1 MESVLFFYTGA
12 VHMTDS
18 PETQQTDNVPN
29 CGRTTELLA
38 ATPCS
43 CGGTFIYDPNR
54 KMSIC
59 NNCQRVRRTSAKLQ
73 LEPGDVVDGRF
84 KLLKLLG
91 KGGMGSLFLC
101 APLDNPEARYALK
114 TLTNAPAHKASE
126 TQQKRLVR
134 EAKLLSSLDHKNIVK
149 VYDAWQDE
157 FSTYVLMEYIN
168 GSNLE
173 QIKQGGEFDF
183 NEATA
188 LQIMWLLA
196 DALQYAWET
205 HKILHR
211 DIKPANVMIDDRGH
225 IRLLD
230 FGIAKSLDSNNT
242 TAVTIQG
249 YGLGT
254 PGYMSP
260 EQFSNQDELNCSTD
274 IYSLGAT
281 IYFLLTGQPPYVG
294 KNVMEIFEQ
303 ILTHEPEPLHKLNP
317 AISENMSQLVGN
329 MLKLHTYERPF
340 SWKKLKLD
348 IDLVAEG
355 QPPKPN

>member
-1 MESVLFFYTGA
+1 
-12 VHMTDS
+12 MTDS
-18 PETQQTDNVPN
+18 PETQTIDGVQL
-29 CGRTTELLA
+29 CGRTTELYA

-43 CGGTFIYDPNR
+43 CGGMFLYDAER

-59 NNCQRVRRTSAKLQ
+59 NQCQRVRRTTRNLKL
-73 LEPGDVVDGRF
+73 EVGDVVAGKY

-91 KGGMGSLFLC
+91 KGGMGELFLC
-101 APLDNPEARYALK
+101 APIDNLNERYALK
-114 TLTNAPAHKASE
+114 TLTIAASHKSSD
-126 TQQKRLVR
+126 TQKKRMTR
-134 EAKLLSSLDHKNIVK
+134 EAKLLSALDHKNIVK
-149 VYDAWQDE
+149 VYDAWEDE
-157 FSTYVLMEYIN
+157 YSTYLLMEYIN
-168 GSNLE
+168 GSTLE
-173 QIKQGGEFDF
+173 QIKLAGEYDFD
-183 NEATA
+183 EATA
-188 LQIMWLLA
+188 LQVMWLLA

-205 HKILHR
+205 QKILHR
-211 DIKPANVMIDDRGH
+211 DIKPANVMIDEWGH

-230 FGIAKSLDSNNT
+230 FGIAKSLESTDT

-249 YGLGT
+249 HGLGT

-260 EQFSNQDELNCSTD
+260 EQFSNQDDLNCSTD

-294 KNVMEIFEQ
+294 KNVMEIFEKM
-303 ILTHEPEPLHKLNP
+303 LNSEPKPLHEINP
-317 AISENMSQLVGN
+317 AISENMSKLVSG
-329 MLKLHTYERPF
+329 MLKLHAYERPF

>member
-1 MESVLFFYTGA
+1 
-12 VHMTDS
+12 MTDS

-43 CGGTFIYDPNR
+43 CGGTFIYDSNR

-101 APLDNPEARYALK
+101 APLDDPEARYALK
-114 TLTNAPAHKASE
+114 TLTNTPAHKASE

-211 DIKPANVMIDDRGH
+211 DIKPANVMIDERGH

-281 IYFLLTGQPPYVG
+281 IYFLLTGRPPYVG

-303 ILTHEPEPLHKLNP
+303 ILTHEPVPLHKLNP